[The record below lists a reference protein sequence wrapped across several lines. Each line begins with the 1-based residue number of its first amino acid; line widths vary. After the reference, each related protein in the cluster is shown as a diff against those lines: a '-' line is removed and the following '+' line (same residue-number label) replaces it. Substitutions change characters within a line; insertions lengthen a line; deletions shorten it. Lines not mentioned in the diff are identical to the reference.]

1 MSHLSDTHIYL
12 DLDIVNNGQNNN
24 SPPPLLRFEETR
36 NSPFL
41 PGDSSE
47 YFCSILRFSVQT
59 GNEIPVF
66 IPRIETGSMDV
77 NKTVYSVTVE
87 HHGNSNTAPLIWQPS
102 DFSVQPPT
110 PPILKQD
117 ISNRYYYMTNFAEF
131 VPMMNRALQQAR
143 AITNPTQENA
153 PFIDFDPDSC
163 KFIMHADVDLITR
176 GTNLYLDSSLY
187 EPLCSFPAQC
197 LRYHGEKTYKLI
209 FFQ

>member
-66 IPRIETGSMDV
+66 IPR
-77 NKTVYSVTVE
+77 
-87 HHGNSNTAPLIWQPS
+87 
-102 DFSVQPPT
+102 
-110 PPILKQD
+110 
-117 ISNRYYYMTNFAEF
+117 NR
-131 VPMMNRALQQAR
+131 
-143 AITNPTQENA
+143 
-153 PFIDFDPDSC
+153 DWFDGC
-163 KFIMHADVDLITR
+163 
-176 GTNLYLDSSLY
+176 
-187 EPLCSFPAQC
+187 Q
-197 LRYHGEKTYKLI
+197 
-209 FFQ
+209 